1 MGKKEIFC
9 FIKFPKTTFILIVSK
24 ADFESSKF
32 KKLIMP
38 QRQMFWKEKKKG
50 PLQSELCYLTEVNRD
65 RPNQQA

>member
-1 MGKKEIFC
+1 MGKKEVFC

-24 ADFESSKF
+24 ADFESIKF

-38 QRQMFWKEKKKG
+38 QRKMFWKKKKG